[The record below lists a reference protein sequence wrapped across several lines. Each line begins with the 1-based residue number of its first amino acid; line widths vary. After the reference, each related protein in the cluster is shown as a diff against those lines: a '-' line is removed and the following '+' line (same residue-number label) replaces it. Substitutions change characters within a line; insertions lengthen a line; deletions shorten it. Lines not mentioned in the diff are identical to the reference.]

1 MSQTRAVIELILAA
15 MLWGM
20 GFVAAV
26 WTLEAAGPLAISG
39 WRFVVAGGIGLF
51 FLRGSIKKEV
61 FRSYMR
67 IAWLPGALIAA
78 TVGFQ
83 TWGLQFTTAT
93 KSGFI
98 TCLYAL
104 IVPIFEPL
112 FGGPRP
118 HRTLIFYSALAL
130 FGVAMMC
137 GLFTTES
144 LDEKSRLNVGDF
156 LTLICAFAA
165 SGHIFSI
172 ARIHGKLGPHFNGFH
187 FNTAQSLGAG
197 LPTLAL
203 ALAIEPGAFGKPWH
217 FVELALSN
225 ASNSWLPLAGFISL
239 AIFSTLIGFALQIR
253 AQRALSPTTA
263 SLLFLLESPFAA
275 LFAMLLLGE
284 TLGPSQLAGGALIL
298 VAVAASTVSTLNP
311 KPGI

>member
-15 MLWGM
+15 MLWGL

-26 WTLEAAGPLAISG
+26 WSLEAAGPLAISA
-39 WRFVVAGGIGLF
+39 WRFIIAGAIGLY
-51 FLRGSIKKEV
+51 FLRGSFFLFKGYL
-61 FRSYMR
+61 RA
-67 IAWLPGALIAA
+67 AWLPGALIAA

-83 TWGLQFTTAT
+83 TWGLQYTTAT

-104 IVPIFEPL
+104 IVPLFEPL
-112 FGGPRP
+112 FGGPKPR
-118 HRTLIFYSALAL
+118 RSLIVYSGLAL

-137 GLFTTES
+137 GLFTSES
-144 LDEKSRLNVGDF
+144 LDEKSKLNIGDG

-172 ARIHGKLGPHFNGFH
+172 ARIHGKLGHDFNGFH
-187 FNTAQSLGAG
+187 FNTVQSFAAG
-197 LPTLAL
+197 LPALGLAL
-203 ALAIEPGAFGKPWH
+203 VIEPGAFGKPLH
-217 FVELALSN
+217 FVELAL
-225 ASNSWLPLAGFISL
+225 ADVGPTWLPLMGFISL
-239 AIFSTLIGFALQIR
+239 TIFSTLIGFALQIR

-275 LFAMLLLGE
+275 VFAMLLLGE
-284 TLGPSQLAGGALIL
+284 VLGPSQLLGGALIL
-298 VAVAASTVSTLNP
+298 AAVAASTVTSLRP
-311 KPGI
+311 HPIV

>member
-26 WTLEAAGPLAISG
+26 WSLEAAGPLAISG
-39 WRFVVAGGIGLF
+39 WRFIIAGSIGLF
-51 FLRGSIKKEV
+51 FLRGSWKTLS
-61 FRSYMR
+61 RSYMR
-67 IAWLPGALIAA
+67 VAWLPGVLIAA

-83 TWGLQFTTAT
+83 TWGLQYTTAT

-104 IVPIFEPL
+104 IVPVFEPL

-118 HRTLIFYSALAL
+118 NKSLIAYAALAL
-130 FGVAMMC
+130 VGVAMMC
-137 GLFTTES
+137 GLFTTEA
-144 LDEKSRLNVGDF
+144 LDEKSRLNFGDG

-172 ARIHGKLGPHFNGFH
+172 ARIHKTLGHDFNGFH
-187 FNTAQSLGAG
+187 FNTAQSFGAG
-197 LPTLAL
+197 LPALAL
-203 ALAIEPGAFGKPWH
+203 ALTIEPGAFGKPWH
-217 FVELALSN
+217 FVELALSGTEH
-225 ASNSWLPLAGFISL
+225 SWLPLAGFVSL
-239 AIFSTLIGFALQIR
+239 TIFSTLIGFALQIR

-275 LFAMLLLGE
+275 LFAMILLGE
-284 TLGPSQLAGGALIL
+284 TLGPSQFFGGALIL
-298 VAVAASTVSTLNP
+298 VAVAASTVSSLNP